1 MLTYAQVGESG
12 SGKSTIIQLLERFYD
27 PIEGE
32 VLVDGRYLL
41 YMLLVYELLVY
52 EALSYSYASPRVR
65 RGVCRWQVCVIYVSS
80 YRLVC
85 A

>member
-32 VLVDGRYLL
+32 VLVDGRYVF
-41 YMLLVYELLVY
+41 YMLLVY
-52 EALSYSYASPRVR
+52 SY
-65 RGVCRWQVCVIYVSS
+65 
-80 YRLVC
+80 
-85 A
+85 

>member
-32 VLVDGRYLL
+32 VLVDGRYVLYVCPHTGVYARKGLL
-41 YMLLVYELLVY
+41 QK
-52 EALSYSYASPRVR
+52 P
-65 RGVCRWQVCVIYVSS
+65 
-80 YRLVC
+80 
-85 A
+85 